1 MKIAVFGIGSAA
13 KDFLSIVPKDVEIVG
28 LFDNDTT
35 KHGREVDGC
44 VVLSPETIA
53 DCEADYVVIAAR
65 DVDGMRQQ
73 LVERNIAS
81 DRIVAFY
88 PSYSVALNSEANRDI
103 ALLNKIGIPIAPI
116 GLATM
121 YLDRAAPVERV
132 ESGEGEAADF
142 VRNKAFALAARQIAD
157 REVRGAVAELGVYRG
172 YQAQLINRL
181 FPDRTLYLFDTFTGF
196 AAQDL
201 GTERDNGL
209 SAAVTGDFENTSID
223 LVLGKLPHREQAR
236 VMQGFFPDTAEGLDE
251 TFAFV
256 SLDVDLYDPIRA
268 GLHWFYERLSAGGF
282 IFVHDYNNV
291 RYLGVRKA
299 VDEFVEEMG
308 ATFVPLPDFAGS
320 VVITK

>member
-13 KDFLSIVPKDVEIVG
+13 KDFLSIVPSDVEIVG
-28 LFDNDTT
+28 LFDNDSA
-35 KHGREVDGC
+35 KHGRQVDGRM
-44 VVLSPETIA
+44 VLPPEEIA
-53 DCEADYVVIAAR
+53 DCGADYIVIAAR
-65 DVDGMRQQ
+65 DVDGIRQQ
-73 LVERNIAS
+73 LIDREIS
-81 DRIVAFY
+81 FDRIVAFY
-88 PSYSVALNSEANRDI
+88 PSYSATLASEANRDI
-103 ALLNKIGIPIAPI
+103 ALLNKIGVPIAPI

-121 YLDRAAPVERV
+121 YLDRTAAVERV
-132 ESGEGEAADF
+132 DSGEGEAADF
-142 VRNKAFALAARQIAD
+142 VRNKAFALAARQIRD
-157 REVRGAVAELGVYRG
+157 RDVQGAVAELGVYRG

-201 GTERDNGL
+201 GAERDNGL
-209 SAAVTGDFENTSID
+209 SGAVTGDFENTSVD

-236 VMQGFFPDTAEGLDE
+236 VMQGFFPDTAAGLEE

-299 VDEFVEEMG
+299 VDEFVEERG
-308 ATFVPLPDFAGS
+308 ASFVPLPDFAGS
-320 VVITK
+320 VVIAK

>member
-13 KDFLSIVPKDVEIVG
+13 KDFLSIVPDGVEIVG
-28 LFDNDTT
+28 LFDNDVA
-35 KHGREVDGC
+35 KHGCEAEGC
-44 VVLSPETIA
+44 LILPPDRIA
-53 DCEADYVVIAAR
+53 DCGAEYVVIAAR
-65 DVDGMRQQ
+65 DVDGIRQQ
-73 LVERNIAS
+73 LIDQKVAP

-88 PSYSVALNSEANRDI
+88 PSYSVALSAEVNRDI
-103 ALLNKIGIPIAPI
+103 ALLNKLGIPIAPI

-121 YLDRAAPVERV
+121 YLDRDAPAERV
-132 ESGEGEAADF
+132 VSGEGEAADF
-142 VRNKAFALAARQIAD
+142 VRNKAFALAARQIED
-157 REVRGAVAELGVYRG
+157 RGVRGAVAELGVYRG

-201 GTERDNGL
+201 GAERDNGL
-209 SAAVTGDFENTSID
+209 SEAVTGDFQDTSVD

-236 VMQGFFPDTAEGLDE
+236 VMQGFFPETAAGLEE

-282 IFVHDYNNV
+282 MFVHDYNNV

>member
-1 MKIAVFGIGSAA
+1 MKIAVFGVGSAA
-13 KDFLSIVPKDVEIVG
+13 KDLLSIVPDDVEIVG
-28 LFDNDTT
+28 LFDNDTV
-35 KHGREVDGC
+35 KHGSLAEGHLI
-44 VVLSPETIA
+44 LSPESIN
-53 DCEADYVVIAAR
+53 DCGAEYVVIAAR
-65 DVDGMRQQ
+65 DVDGIRQQ
-73 LVERNIAS
+73 LVDQNVPQ

-88 PSYSVALNSEANRDI
+88 PSYSRSLAAEANRDI
-103 ALLNKIGIPIAPI
+103 ALLNKIGVPIAPI

-121 YLDRAAPVERV
+121 YLDRAAPLESMD
-132 ESGEGEAADF
+132 SGEGEAADF
-142 VRNKAFALAARQIAD
+142 VRNKAFALAARQILD
-157 REVRGAVAELGVYRG
+157 REIEGAVAELGVYRG

-201 GTERDNGL
+201 GAERDNGL
-209 SAAVTGDFENTSID
+209 SGAATGDFENTSVE
-223 LVLGKLPHREQAR
+223 LVLNKLPHREKTR

-268 GLHWFYERLSAGGF
+268 GLHWFYERLSPGGF
-282 IFVHDYNNV
+282 LFVHDYNNV

-299 VDEFVEEMG
+299 VDEFVAEAG
-308 ATFVPLPDFAGS
+308 VAFVPLPDFAGS